1 MDHDRQRYD
10 DIREIV
16 LEVLELDANEITPTS
31 RFKEDH
37 DADSLLAIEIL
48 ARIERQLK
56 VQIPQSELAKM
67 THLEGVYAV
76 VDQYMERPSV

>member
-1 MDHDRQRYD
+1 MDTDQDLYPE
-10 DIREIV
+10 IRAIV
-16 LEVLELDANEITPTS
+16 LDVLELDSEELTPTS
-31 RFKEDH
+31 RFKEEH

-67 THLEGVYAV
+67 THLDAVYEV
-76 VDQYMERPSV
+76 VCRHMGRVQV